1 MLQLVIIPL
10 DAYNA
15 LMTKC
20 AESHLEYPLLK
31 NGFIIRNAEGEQ
43 EVHLACDSARAIVDF
58 AAEHCPE
65 VVLYMRTVTDAALW
79 PDNYDT

>member
-1 MLQLVIIPL
+1 MLQLVIMPL

-15 LMTKC
+15 LMKKC
-20 AESHLEYPLLK
+20 AGSHLEYPVLK

-43 EVHLACDSARAIVDF
+43 EVRVACRSARAIVDF

-65 VVLYMRTVTDAALW
+65 VVPCMRTATDAALW
-79 PDNYDT
+79 PDN